1 MILWTTPVAR
11 WIGIHLPI
19 QEIWVQSLVWE
30 DPTCHE
36 ATKPM
41 HLEPELPNKRSCHN
55 EKPPLGTTRE
65 SCVKERK
72 PSATK
77 A

>member
-11 WIGIHLPI
+11 RKRIHLPI
-19 QEIWVQSLVWE
+19 QEIQIQSLVWE
-30 DPTCHE
+30 DPTCHA
-36 ATKPM
+36 ATKPK
-41 HLEPELPNKRSCHN
+41 HLEPKFHNKRSYHN
-55 EKPPLGTTRE
+55 EKPPFGAIRE

-77 A
+77 N